1 MTSKLK
7 EYLKTV
13 QELQS
18 ICNYSTIRFV
28 IDVFRHQTE
37 FRVLIEYLED
47 GIRKN
52 KYFDFF
58 EGDDENSKNQIKEIK
73 TIIREQK
80 LK

>member
-1 MTSKLK
+1 MTSKLR

-13 QELQS
+13 QELQAQCKVS
-18 ICNYSTIRFV
+18 DFIIEVTTNDNFRAI
-28 IDVFRHQTE
+28 ID
-37 FRVLIEYLED
+37 YNED

-73 TIIREQK
+73 TIIRNQRVK
-80 LK
+80 